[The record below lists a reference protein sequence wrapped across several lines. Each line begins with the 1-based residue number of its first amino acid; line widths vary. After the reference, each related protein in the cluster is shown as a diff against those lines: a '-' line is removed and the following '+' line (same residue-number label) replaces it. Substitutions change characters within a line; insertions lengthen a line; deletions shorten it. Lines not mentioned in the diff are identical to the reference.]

1 MVGGRSESSSIYLF
15 FWEKGS
21 GADCTICCRFK
32 YEPEVLRDVL
42 LFQNQPEDD
51 TRPSSSR
58 PRKRRRLDPSTSS
71 HVDVDDDDDDDNR
84 APRDIV
90 LETLT
95 EKFLVQSYEAQPA
108 SLTPTAS
115 ANKEN
120 VDAMDVD
127 GPPPANDDDEGD
139 LEMELGV
146 PPPFMPPKPKVRVER
161 RWVISLVVDEEGEGR
176 VEKGQVERKEG
187 EGKMVVDVGD
197 DEKAKAAEENAK
209 ATTDEVTATTV
220 PTDIVDKPAPKDAG
234 PSTSSDPQLPTVDGP
249 KPAEPTPS
257 TDAEKKEPIP
267 PIIDVPIENKD
278 KQEPTIP
285 GQPSPLPPPP
295 PDSPTISTTSG
306 SGPSNP
312 TPSKPVSSSSTSTAK
327 PKKVAFFDEPKPKD
341 ETWKKRATVL
351 QRDLKARNFDFVEG
365 EVRVL
370 GDVGED
376 GTRRG
381 WVIEARRWWYA

>member
-1 MVGGRSESSSIYLF
+1 M
-15 FWEKGS
+15 
-21 GADCTICCRFK
+21 
-32 YEPEVLRDVL
+32 L
-42 LFQNQPEDD
+42 LSQNQPEDD
-51 TRPSSSR
+51 IRQTSSR

-71 HVDVDDDDDDDNR
+71 QGGPFTDLDDDDEEEDDR

-108 SLTPTAS
+108 SSTPTAS

-127 GPPPANDDDEGD
+127 GPPPANDEDEGD

-146 PPPFMPPKPKVRVER
+146 PPPFMPPKPRVRVER
-161 RWVISLVVDEEGEGR
+161 RWVISLVVDEEGEER

-187 EGKMVVDVGD
+187 EGKMVVEVGD
-197 DEKAKAAEENAK
+197 DEKAKAAEESAK
-209 ATTDEVTATTV
+209 ATADITVTTV
-220 PTDIVDKPAPKDAG
+220 PTDVVDKPAPKDAG

-267 PIIDVPIENKD
+267 PVIDVPIENKD

-295 PDSPTISTTSG
+295 PDSPSISTTSG

-312 TPSKPVSSSSTSTAK
+312 PPSKPASSSSTTTAK

-341 ETWKKRATVL
+341 DQTWKKRAKVL
-351 QRDLKARNFDFVEG
+351 QRDLRAGNFDFVEG

-381 WVIEARRWWYA
+381 WVIEVRRWWYA